1 MSGQSGIER
10 ASKYNQPDTK
20 RAGSKIV
27 LTKTKLRSLLG
38 DATLS
43 ALVFVGLNGPVSI
56 VQQHKGSQIHGRRQ
70 VHTAG

>member
-1 MSGQSGIER
+1 MSGQSDIER
-10 ASKYNQPDTK
+10 AFKYNQPDTE
-20 RAGSKIV
+20 RAGSKMV

-56 VQQHKGSQIHGRRQ
+56 VQQHRGSQIHGRRQ

>member
-1 MSGQSGIER
+1 M
-10 ASKYNQPDTK
+10 
-20 RAGSKIV
+20 V

-43 ALVFVGLNGPVSI
+43 ALAVGLNGPVSI
-56 VQQHKGSQIHGRRQ
+56 VQQHRGSQIHGRRQ